1 MISKELIQNK
11 FREIQGSICSA
22 LSTETGQAFKED
34 NWDYESGEGGGIT
47 RIFTGDVIEKGGVN
61 YSALNGKLSGKIASK
76 LKGGD
81 AREFYAS
88 GVSLVIH
95 PQNPFVPTVHMTQN
109 ELWDNEYL
117 IMKISK
123 YANNLGKKRCPN
135 GYRILSNFGTDA
147 MQTQSHAHVHVI
159 GGVNLGLYMNGSPPI
174 KTQKYN

>member
-1 MISKELIQNK
+1 M
-11 FREIQGSICSA
+11 
-22 LSTETGQAFKED
+22 T
-34 NWDYESGEGGGIT
+34 
-47 RIFTGDVIEKGGVN
+47 
-61 YSALNGKLSGKIASK
+61 NGKCVFCDIVSEKEPATYIH
-76 LKGGD
+76 
-81 AREFYAS
+81 REKEF
-88 GVSLVIH
+88 LVFENNLH
-95 PQNPFVPTVHMTQN
+95 WFPTQLLLVPTVHMTQN

-174 KTQKYN
+174 KTLGSTGRDRMRKQFP

>member
-1 MISKELIQNK
+1 M
-11 FREIQGSICSA
+11 
-22 LSTETGQAFKED
+22 T
-34 NWDYESGEGGGIT
+34 
-47 RIFTGDVIEKGGVN
+47 
-61 YSALNGKLSGKIASK
+61 NGKCVFCDIVSEKEPATYIH
-76 LKGGD
+76 
-81 AREFYAS
+81 REKEF
-88 GVSLVIH
+88 LVFENNLH
-95 PQNPFVPTVHMTQN
+95 WFPTQLLLVPTVHMTQN